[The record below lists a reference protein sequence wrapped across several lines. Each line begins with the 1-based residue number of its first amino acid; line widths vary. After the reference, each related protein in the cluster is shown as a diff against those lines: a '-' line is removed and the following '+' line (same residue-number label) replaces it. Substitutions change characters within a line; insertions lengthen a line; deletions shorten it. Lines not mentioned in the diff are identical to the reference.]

1 MALNRAGTVILMTV
15 LPQIPLDMPFI
26 FPATIMREEP
36 IQLESSKVQSIVVL
50 FALFDVYNYVTL
62 FTSNKSDVNKYILK
76 F

>member
-1 MALNRAGTVILMTV
+1 
-15 LPQIPLDMPFI
+15 MPFI
-26 FPATIMREEP
+26 FPAIIMRVEP